1 MNREE
6 IIDRYSELCDET
18 NYNTAQRKRIRG
30 KDFEYLLRD
39 LLEIENLEPKG
50 SFRPDGEEMDGSF
63 LFNQRTYLLEAKWQT
78 NALAASSIY
87 QFKGKVDGKLV
98 GTIGIFIS
106 MSGFST
112 DCVDAL
118 MYGKLLNIVLFD
130 RNDFEKCLHNV
141 NGFSLGLSEKLRA
154 AAESGL
160 SFYPLTSIVIS
171 EDLGKN
177 VNQQPNLSKLVIV
190 AGGHGDHEIISF
202 LAKKILELNKVQ
214 REIIIRTAGGK
225 LAIAGLANAFDDFGD
240 GEVQDYMLVADA
252 DGEREETERIL
263 THSLNENLKPI
274 IVLPDPG
281 IEIWFQEFK
290 VYDRSDMIRYASTHN
305 TLPSKAREYLLNRL
319 NIDYLR
325 GRDSSFTKFYNAVLG
340 IYGPNYNCNFCNI

>member
-6 IIDRYSELCDET
+6 LIDRYSELCDET
-18 NYNTAQRKRIRG
+18 KYTTAQRKRIRG
-30 KDFEYLLRD
+30 KEFEYLLRD

-63 LFNQRTYLLEAKWQT
+63 LFNQRTYLLEAKWQA
-78 NALAASSIY
+78 NALSASSIY

-106 MSGFST
+106 MSGFSP

-130 RNDFEKCLHNV
+130 RNDFEKCIHNL
-141 NGFSLGLSEKLRA
+141 NGFSVGLSEKLRA

-160 SFYPLTSIVIS
+160 AFYPLTSIVIS
-171 EDLGKN
+171 QGLGKN
-177 VNQQPNLSKLVIV
+177 VNKQPNLSKLVIV
-190 AGGHGDHEIISF
+190 AGGQGDQEIISF
-202 LAKKILELNKVQ
+202 LVKKILEINKVD
-214 REIIIRTAGGK
+214 REIVIRMAGGK
-225 LAIAGLANAFDDFGD
+225 LSIAALANAFDDFSD
-240 GEVQDYMLVADA
+240 GEVQQFMLVADA
-252 DGEREETERIL
+252 DGEREETEKIL
-263 THSLNENLKPI
+263 THALNENLEPI

-290 VYDRSDMIRYASTHN
+290 VYDRNDMIQYATAHK
-305 TLPSKAREYLLNRL
+305 TLPSKAREFLLNRI

-325 GRDSSFTKFYNAVLG
+325 SRDTSFMKFYNAVLG
-340 IYGPNYNCNFCNI
+340 IY